1 MGAQEKRTF
10 NIMKAKDFDKKF
22 EFGQDLTDNLDLSG
36 SRRVNQEPKRVNIDF
51 PVWVVE
57 QLDKQSKRLGISR
70 QALVKVWVAEKL
82 KEGV

>member
-1 MGAQEKRTF
+1 
-10 NIMKAKDFDKKF
+10 MKAKDFDKKF
-22 EFGQDLTDNLDLSG
+22 ELGEDLTDNLDFSG

>member
-1 MGAQEKRTF
+1 
-10 NIMKAKDFDKKF
+10 MKAKDFDKKF
-22 EFGQDLTDNLDLSG
+22 ELGEDLTDNLDLSG

>member
-1 MGAQEKRTF
+1 
-10 NIMKAKDFDKKF
+10 MKGKDFDKKF

-36 SRRVNQEPKRVNIDF
+36 SRRVNQETKLVNIDF
-51 PVWVVE
+51 PVWVLE

-70 QALVKVWVAEKL
+70 QALVKVWIAEKL

>member
-1 MGAQEKRTF
+1 
-10 NIMKAKDFDKKF
+10 MKGKDFDKKF

-36 SRRVNQEPKRVNIDF
+36 SRRVNQETKRVNIDF

>member
-1 MGAQEKRTF
+1 
-10 NIMKAKDFDKKF
+10 MKAKDFDKKF
-22 EFGQDLTDNLDLSG
+22 ELGEDLTDNLDFSG

-70 QALVKVWVAEKL
+70 QALVKVWIAEKL

>member
-1 MGAQEKRTF
+1 
-10 NIMKAKDFDKKF
+10 MKGKDFDKKF

-36 SRRVNQEPKRVNIDF
+36 SRRVNQETKRVNIDF

-70 QALVKVWVAEKL
+70 QALVKVWIAEKL

>member
-1 MGAQEKRTF
+1 
-10 NIMKAKDFDKKF
+10 MKGKDFDKKF
-22 EFGQDLTDNLDLSG
+22 ELGEDLTDNLDFSG
-36 SRRVNQEPKRVNIDF
+36 SRRVNQETKRVNIDF
-51 PVWVVE
+51 PVWVVG

>member
-1 MGAQEKRTF
+1 
-10 NIMKAKDFDKKF
+10 MKAKDFDKKF
-22 EFGQDLTDNLDLSG
+22 EFGEDLTDNLDFSG

-70 QALVKVWVAEKL
+70 QALVKVWIAEKL

>member
-1 MGAQEKRTF
+1 
-10 NIMKAKDFDKKF
+10 MKAKDFDKKF
-22 EFGQDLTDNLDLSG
+22 EFGEDLTDNLDFSG
-36 SRRVNQEPKRVNIDF
+36 SRRVNQELKRVNIDF

-70 QALVKVWVAEKL
+70 QALVKVWIAEKL

>member
-1 MGAQEKRTF
+1 
-10 NIMKAKDFDKKF
+10 MKGKDFDKKF
-22 EFGQDLTDNLDLSG
+22 EFGEDLTDNLDFSG

-70 QALVKVWVAEKL
+70 QAQIEVLRC
-82 KEGV
+82 

>member
-1 MGAQEKRTF
+1 
-10 NIMKAKDFDKKF
+10 MKAKDFDKKF
-22 EFGQDLTDNLDLSG
+22 ELGEDLTDNLDFSG
-36 SRRVNQEPKRVNIDF
+36 SRRVNQELKRVNIDF

-70 QALVKVWVAEKL
+70 QALVKVWIAEKL

>member
-1 MGAQEKRTF
+1 
-10 NIMKAKDFDKKF
+10 MKAKDFDKKF
-22 EFGQDLTDNLDLSG
+22 ELGEDLNDNLDFSG

-70 QALVKVWVAEKL
+70 QALVKVWIAEKL

>member
-1 MGAQEKRTF
+1 
-10 NIMKAKDFDKKF
+10 MKAKDFEKKF
-22 EFGQDLTDNLDLSG
+22 EFGQDLTDNLDLPG
-36 SRRVNQEPKRVNIDF
+36 SRRVNQETKRVNIDF

-70 QALVKVWVAEKL
+70 QALVKVWIAEKL

>member
-1 MGAQEKRTF
+1 
-10 NIMKAKDFDKKF
+10 MKGKDFDKKF